1 MGRLLGKQHIRDL
14 CLALGLLCSA
24 LALILW
30 PEEAMAAMKDGL
42 SLCGN
47 VILPSLFP
55 FFVLSSLVVELG
67 MSRCLG
73 RLFQP
78 VMAPLFRVNGACASA
93 VALGF
98 IGGYPVG
105 ARTAI
110 ALYENGQCSR
120 AEAERLLAFCNNS
133 GPAFIL
139 GVVGT
144 GVFGSGAAG
153 LLLYLAHAAASICIG
168 ILFRFYKAGPTAR
181 REERQSRPQFHAQRF
196 TTAFTGSIKNSFLST
211 LNICAFILFFT
222 VTIRMLTLSGVL
234 TGLARLLSRLCAPL
248 GLDQVWAER
257 LLTGLLE
264 VSSGVSSLTGG
275 ALSGRLSMAAFM
287 LGWAGLSVHCQV
299 LAFLGDS
306 GLSMGTYLW
315 GKLLHGLISA
325 GLLGLLTRLFP
336 LDAPVSA
343 YLAEQAETLAALD
356 LHQALTISSVSAW
369 CVWLLFLLLAAR
381 GMKKSSGKSHAH
393 GV

>member
-1 MGRLLGKQHIRDL
+1 M
-14 CLALGLLCSA
+14 
-24 LALILW
+24 
-30 PEEAMAAMKDGL
+30 
-42 SLCGN
+42 
-47 VILPSLFP
+47 
-55 FFVLSSLVVELG
+55 
-67 MSRCLG
+67 
-73 RLFQP
+73 
-78 VMAPLFRVNGACASA
+78 
-93 VALGF
+93 
-98 IGGYPVG
+98 
-105 ARTAI
+105 
-110 ALYENGQCSR
+110 
-120 AEAERLLAFCNNS
+120 
-133 GPAFIL
+133 
-139 GVVGT
+139 
-144 GVFGSGAAG
+144 
-153 LLLYLAHAAASICIG
+153 
-168 ILFRFYKAGPTAR
+168 
-181 REERQSRPQFHAQRF
+181 
-196 TTAFTGSIKNSFLST
+196 
-211 LNICAFILFFT
+211 
-222 VTIRMLTLSGVL
+222 
-234 TGLARLLSRLCAPL
+234 
-248 GLDQVWAER
+248 WAER

-325 GLLGLLTRLFP
+325 SLLGLLTRLFP

>member
-1 MGRLLGKQHIRDL
+1 MCIRD
-14 CLALGLLCSA
+14 
-24 LALILW
+24 
-30 PEEAMAAMKDGL
+30 
-42 SLCGN
+42 
-47 VILPSLFP
+47 
-55 FFVLSSLVVELG
+55 
-67 MSRCLG
+67 R
-73 RLFQP
+73 
-78 VMAPLFRVNGACASA
+78 
-93 VALGF
+93 
-98 IGGYPVG
+98 
-105 ARTAI
+105 
-110 ALYENGQCSR
+110 
-120 AEAERLLAFCNNS
+120 
-133 GPAFIL
+133 
-139 GVVGT
+139 
-144 GVFGSGAAG
+144 
-153 LLLYLAHAAASICIG
+153 
-168 ILFRFYKAGPTAR
+168 
-181 REERQSRPQFHAQRF
+181 
-196 TTAFTGSIKNSFLST
+196 
-211 LNICAFILFFT
+211 
-222 VTIRMLTLSGVL
+222 
-234 TGLARLLSRLCAPL
+234 
-248 GLDQVWAER
+248 VWAER

>member
-1 MGRLLGKQHIRDL
+1 MRIRWRILACL
-14 CLALGLLCSA
+14 CLGGLLVWFLADAGAVRDSVAEA
-24 LALILW
+24 LALC
-30 PEEAMAAMKDGL
+30 AR
-42 SLCGN
+42 S
-47 VILPSLFP
+47 VVPSLFP
-55 FFVLSSLVVELG
+55 FLVASSALLALGFGELAAPWLAG
-67 MSRCLG
+67 LME
-73 RLFQP
+73 
-78 VMAPLFRVNGACASA
+78 PLFRVPGAGSA
-93 VALGF
+93 ALVLGLV
-98 IGGYPVG
+98 GGYPIG
-105 ARTAI
+105 AKTA
-110 ALYENGQCSR
+110 ADLYRENLVSR
-120 AEAERLLAFCNNS
+120 EEAERLLAFCNNS

-139 GVVGT
+139 GVVGA
-144 GVFGSGAAG
+144 GVFGSGRVG
-153 LLLYLAHAAASICIG
+153 LLLYLTHAAASILVG
-168 ILFRFYKAGPTAR
+168 ILFRFHGGRDAG
-181 REERQSRPQFHAQRF
+181 REKRPVRATFETVRASS
-196 TTAFTGSIKNSFLST
+196 AFTGAVVKALQST
-211 LNICAFILFFT
+211 LSICAFVVFFS
-222 VTIRMLTLSGVL
+222 VVLELLSAYGVL
-234 TGLARLLSRLCAPL
+234 AALAQVLAMFGVGEEWARRLVA
-248 GLDQVWAER
+248 
-257 LLTGLLE
+257 GLLE
-264 VSSGVSSLTGG
+264 LSSGVSSLTGAG
-275 ALSGRLSMAAFM
+275 SQGVSMAAFM